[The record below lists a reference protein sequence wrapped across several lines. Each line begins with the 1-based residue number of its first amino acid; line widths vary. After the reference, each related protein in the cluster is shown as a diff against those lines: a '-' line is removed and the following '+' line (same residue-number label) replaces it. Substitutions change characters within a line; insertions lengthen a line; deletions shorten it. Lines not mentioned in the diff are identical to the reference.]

1 MSTSIRMHTYLTSH
15 ILGGS
20 VSWFK
25 FKTQMCDVHVSE
37 KLFWFIFFHVAF
49 HDSRLKDRQAAQR
62 VYSSEWQQ
70 EISVW
75 TFMNFSSL
83 KIL

>member
-1 MSTSIRMHTYLTSH
+1 MP
-15 ILGGS
+15 
-20 VSWFK
+20 
-25 FKTQMCDVHVSE
+25 VSE
-37 KLFWFIFFHVAF
+37 KLFWFFFFFFPHVAF
-49 HDSRLKDRQAAQR
+49 HDSRLKDRRAAQR

-75 TFMNFSSL
+75 TFMNFSSP